1 MNSHNVLMKQDWKE
15 AQCSTFYADTLWFIM
30 YDLYHITQLN
40 DVQSIN
46 IVLFIYL
53 KLDGDG
59 CLTGVRRRSSVI
71 WNENPQRAAKWQ
83 GPWNQNHSNRS
94 QVSVV
99 VVSSKDAKISTKS
112 ITYSR

>member
-1 MNSHNVLMKQDWKE
+1 
-15 AQCSTFYADTLWFIM
+15 M

-83 GPWNQNHSNRS
+83 GP
-94 QVSVV
+94 
-99 VVSSKDAKISTKS
+99 
-112 ITYSR
+112 